1 MDNIL
6 QPGNMVDFNF
16 SNISLKNPKPIQGGS
31 FLSSIKNNNKPLIIQ
46 TPKIKTKKGITQTN
60 KHIYSDLVLENEDS
74 EFIDWVEGLQDIVRN
89 LILSKSES
97 WFNDPVTLDEIEYNW
112 NNSLRT
118 YKQSKQLLRTFIHKN
133 KGISSNVLKIYDS
146 DYKSKHINDI
156 TGDTSIVCIL
166 EVIGL
171 KFSSTNFQMD
181 FCLRQAMILE
191 DKPIFNKPLIK
202 FDSNK
207 VYEKK
212 NGEKNVSFEKTH
224 EEITLEKTDK
234 TIDNLVNNK
243 QETQETDNSNN
254 SIPKLEMKIENLID
268 IGNEDNK
275 LEDINKLQGE
285 EDDKVDK
292 DDKDDK
298 DDKQNLQLEIKE
310 IDNVNNKVNNELE
323 EEQEIKLDNLEKND
337 VFEKN
342 EEDKDKL
349 QEVNLTLNEKDS
361 ITLKKPNEIYLDIYR
376 QAREK
381 AKKAK
386 QQAIKAYLE
395 AKRIKEL
402 YMLEI
407 VDSSEE
413 DVNSDSQEESE
424 EDELF
429 SEN

>member
-16 SNISLKNPKPIQGGS
+16 SDISLKNPKPIQGGS

-74 EFIDWVEGLQDIVRN
+74 EFTDWVEGLQDIVRK
-89 LILSKSES
+89 LILSKSEI

-112 NNSLRT
+112 TNSLRT

-191 DKPIFNKPLIK
+191 DKPIFNEPLIIFNSK
-202 FDSNK
+202 K

-243 QETQETDNSNN
+243 QEIQETDNSNN
-254 SIPKLEMKIENLID
+254 IIPELEMKIENLID

-275 LEDINKLQGE
+275 LEDINKLQGG
-285 EDDKVDK
+285 EDNK
-292 DDKDDK
+292 DNN
-298 DDKQNLQLEIKE
+298 QNLQLEIKE
-310 IDNVNNKVNNELE
+310 IDNVNNKVHNELK
-323 EEQEIKLDNLEKND
+323 EEQEIKLDDLEKND

-342 EEDKDKL
+342 EEDNDKL
-349 QEVNLTLNEKDS
+349 QEVNLTFDKKES

-413 DVNSDSQEESE
+413 DINSDSQEESE
-424 EDELF
+424 EDEEDELF